1 MNYRTVA
8 AIGAACI
15 ALAGCASV
23 VKGSSQA
30 MSVTTP
36 PTDGANCTLSNSRGS
51 WTLTSPGTATVM
63 RSKSNMEI
71 RCSKAGYAD
80 ASVTVGSGFEAWTLG
95 NIIFGGLIG
104 IGIDWG
110 TGAIQKY
117 PESVQV
123 PMTPSG
129 GAPTSSL
136 SEPSNP
142 GSGAGM

>member
-1 MNYRTVA
+1 
-8 AIGAACI
+8 
-15 ALAGCASV
+15 
-23 VKGSSQA
+23 
-30 MSVTTP
+30 
-36 PTDGANCTLSNSRGS
+36 
-51 WTLTSPGTATVM
+51 
-63 RSKSNMEI
+63 MEI

-80 ASVTVGSGFEAWTLG
+80 ASATVSSGFEAWTLG

-104 IGIDWG
+104 VGIDWG

-117 PESVQV
+117 PESVSV